1 MFGSFLPSLRSSI
14 NHSLLGS
21 RSRHCYAI
29 KWNSIVSHGGK
40 GIHAGGDE
48 PLHGV
53 KQREDQKYY
62 GVAVKEECQF
72 AGDRMKRVALGI
84 ATNAEDIGNLDHNA
98 EPE

>member
-1 MFGSFLPSLRSSI
+1 MNEAMFRVERFHLCSKQEHVLHDLSD
-14 NHSLLGS
+14 
-21 RSRHCYAI
+21 
-29 KWNSIVSHGGK
+29 KWNSIVLHGGK

-98 EPE
+98 EPEQI